1 MGSDLPEPRNSQS
14 VQRTVLLLVVVA
26 VVASAGLAS
35 IGAAQS
41 GAGVPA
47 GGFEQM
53 DVDPDDVL
61 IEVTV
66 EPDGDAVWE
75 TQYRVQLANDD
86 EEQAFESL
94 RSDVESDPDAY
105 TARFGDRMRATAGAA
120 ENATGREMNVSN
132 VTVTAERRELP
143 QSYGV
148 LTYRFEWSNF
158 AAVEDD
164 RLVVGDAIDAL
175 FLDEAS
181 SLIVSWDDGYKL
193 GDASPSPT
201 ETREDAVVWQGPI
214 DFTEGEPRVSIEPE
228 ERSLGPI
235 LLVAVGLLAALV
247 AAIGYRRRPW
257 GSSDSASESNA
268 SATSTATAGE
278 SAGDAAGAAGS
289 EGAEGAATAAVATD
303 AGDEGDEPPESASD
317 PAGDAEQT
325 GGATEGDGADDEG
338 SDSAPPVDE
347 DLLSNEEQVIRL
359 VEANG
364 GRMKQKQV
372 AEELDWTAAKTS
384 QVVTGLRDE
393 GDLDGFRLGRENVLS
408 LPDYDATTENGGD
421 GEDADHED
429 GGDGQDDATTENS
442 EDDGDDSGNASGG
455 A

>member
-1 MGSDLPEPRNSQS
+1 M
-14 VQRTVLLLVVVA
+14 QRTVLLLVVIA
-26 VVASAGLAS
+26 IVASAGFAS
-35 IGAAQS
+35 IGTAQS
-41 GAGVPA
+41 AAGVPA

-61 IEVTV
+61 IEISV

-75 TQYRVQLANDD
+75 TQYRVRLASDD
-86 EEQAFESL
+86 EKQAFEEL
-94 RSDVESDPDAY
+94 HADVESDPDAY
-105 TARFGDRMRATAGAA
+105 TGRFGERMNATAGAA
-120 ENATGREMNVSN
+120 ENATGREMAVSN

-158 AAVEDD
+158 AAVDGD

-181 SLIVSWDDGYKL
+181 SLIVSWEDGYRL
-193 GDASPSPT
+193 GEASPSPT
-201 ETREDAVVWQGPI
+201 ETRDSAVVWQGPK
-214 DFTEGEPRVSIEPE
+214 DFTEGQPRVAIEPE
-228 ERSLGPI
+228 GRSAGPV
-235 LLVAVGLLAALV
+235 LFVAVGLLVAVV
-247 AAIGYRRRPW
+247 AAIGYRRRPR
-257 GSSDSASESNA
+257 GGSGPERSSDAPAAAVSESA
-268 SATSTATAGE
+268 A
-278 SAGDAAGAAGS
+278 DADDAEAS
-289 EGAEGAATAAVATD
+289 EGAGPAAAATD
-303 AGDEGDEPPESASD
+303 A
-317 PAGDAEQT
+317 
-325 GGATEGDGADDEG
+325 DEG
-338 SDSAPPVDE
+338 SDSAPPIDD

-408 LPDYDATTENGGD
+408 LPDYDATTDNG
-421 GEDADHED
+421 E
-429 GGDGQDDATTENS
+429 S
-442 EDDGDDSGNASGG
+442 DGDDNSEANDDDNADDE